1 MRNLS
6 YLPLPLLLVIGGC
19 GGDGSGGSTPAPT
32 PTPTNTAPT
41 FTSAA
46 TASVVEN
53 AALTYQAAATDA
65 EGNAISYSISGGAD
79 AGKFSLSSTGALT
92 FNSAPNFDLPGDADG
107 NNVYEV
113 QLRASDG
120 SLASTLNLNVTVTN
134 SREGIEVRRIAT
146 GLNQP
151 MMLAPIPGDNTNML
165 LIERAGGIYRFDTT
179 NGTRTLLGTIPS
191 LTTDGER
198 GLLGIAARPDFATSR
213 AFVVYY
219 TSTNGTIQIVQY
231 AINTNLLSNPT
242 PILSIPHPTNNN
254 HNGGWLGFGPDNMLY
269 IATGDGGGSGDP
281 AGNAQ
286 NTYSRLGKILRLA
299 FNPDPYAGASPV
311 YYIPAPGNPFAGG
324 GGDPYVYAL
333 GLRNP
338 FRNSFDGN
346 RLIIADVGQDRT
358 EEIDLLGI
366 TDPGRNFGWNFKE
379 GTATFQGTP
388 PAGLTDPVSQYDHGT
403 GPRQGNAIIGG
414 VVYNG
419 PIASLRG
426 SYIFGDE
433 VSGNLWSVP
442 ATSLVAGSALPSSS
456 YERRNEDFAPDV
468 GSINMIV
475 NFATGNDGNLY
486 IVDLDGDIFVA
497 DPFQGSL

>member
-6 YLPLPLLLVIGGC
+6 RLSLPMLLVVGGC
-19 GGDGSGGSTPAPT
+19 GGSSGGTPTPTPT

-79 AGKFSLSSTGALT
+79 AGKFALSGSGALT
-92 FNSAPNFDLPGDADG
+92 FTSAPNFDLPGDADG

-134 SREGIEVRRIAT
+134 SREGIEVHRVAT

-151 MMLAPIPGDNTNML
+151 MMLAPIPGDNTTML
-165 LIERAGGIYRFDTT
+165 LIERGGAVYRFTT
-179 NGTRTLLGTIPS
+179 TTGTKTLITTVPGV
-191 LTTDGER
+191 TTDGER
-198 GLLGIAARPDFATSR
+198 GLLGIAARPDFAASGG
-213 AFVVYY
+213 FVVYA
-219 TSTNGTIQIVQY
+219 TDGTGAIRVIQLTVNPASFAVTGSTT
-231 AINTNLLSNPT
+231 LLT
-242 PILSIPHPTNNN
+242 IPHPTNTN
-254 HNGGWLGFGPDNMLY
+254 HNGGWLGFGPDGLLY

-286 NTYSRLGKILRLA
+286 NTNSRLGKILRVA
-299 FNPDPYAGASPV
+299 VSAGGV
-311 YYIPAPGNPFAGG
+311 VTVPAGNPFAGG

-388 PAGLTDPVSQYDHGT
+388 PAGLTDPVSQYGHGP

-414 VVYNG
+414 AVYNG
-419 PIASLRG
+419 AIASLRG
-426 SYIFGDE
+426 SYVFADE
-433 VSGNLWSVP
+433 VSGNLWTVP
-442 ATSLVAGSALPSSS
+442 ATSLVAGSVLPSSS
-456 YERRNEDFAPDV
+456 YERRNEDFTPDA
-468 GSINMIV
+468 GTINMVV

-486 IVDLDGDIFVA
+486 IVDLDGDIFVVE
-497 DPFQGSL
+497 PFLGSI

>member
-1 MRNLS
+1 MRSLS
-6 YLPLPLLLVIGGC
+6 YLTLPVLLAIGGC
-19 GGDGSGGSTPAPT
+19 GDGGGTTPT

-53 AALTYQAAATDA
+53 TALTYQAAATDA
-65 EGNAISYSISGGAD
+65 EANAITYSISGGAD
-79 AGKFSLSSTGALT
+79 AGKFTLSGTGALS
-92 FNSAPNFDLPGDADG
+92 FNSAPNFDLPGDANGD
-107 NNVYEV
+107 NVYEV

-120 SLASTLNLNVTVTN
+120 SLTSTLDLRVTVSN

-151 MMLAPIPGDNTNML
+151 MMLAPIPGDNATMF
-165 LIERAGGIYRFDTT
+165 LIERGGNVYRFTT
-179 NGTRTLLGTIPS
+179 ATGAKTLITTVPGV
-191 LTTDGER
+191 TTDGER
-198 GLLGIAARPDFATSR
+198 GLLGIAARPDFATTGG
-213 AFVVYY
+213 FVVYATDTTGAIRIIQY
-219 TSTNGTIQIVQY
+219 TVNPASFAVTGSTT
-231 AINTNLLSNPT
+231 LLT
-242 PILSIPHPTNNN
+242 VPHPTNSN
-254 HNGGWLGFGPDNMLY
+254 HNGGWLGFGPDGLLY

-286 NTYSRLGKILRLA
+286 NTNSRLGKMLRVA
-299 FNPDPYAGASPV
+299 VSAAGV
-311 YYIPAPGNPFAGG
+311 VTVPAGNPFAGG

-338 FRNSFDGN
+338 FRNAFDGN
-346 RLIIADVGQDRT
+346 RLIIADVGEGRT

-388 PAGLTDPVSQYDHGT
+388 PAGLSDPVSQYAHGS

-414 VVYNG
+414 LVYNG
-419 PIASLRG
+419 PIASLKG
-426 SYIFGDE
+426 SYVFADE
-433 VSGNLWSVP
+433 VSGNLWTVP
-442 ATSLVAGSALPSSS
+442 AASLVAGSMLASSS
-456 YERRNEDFAPDV
+456 YERRNADFAPDA
-468 GSINMIV
+468 GTINMIV
-475 NFATGNDGNLY
+475 DFAADNAGNLY

-497 DPFQGSL
+497 EPFLGSL